1 MSIQVCFAGAENIND
16 LEGKVGPQ
24 VRGTPLVSL

>member
-1 MSIQVCFAGAENIND
+1 MSIQVCFAGAENLND

-24 VRGTPLVSL
+24 VKGIPLMSL